1 MTNNRKALVVGINY
15 YDNINN
21 LCGCAN
27 DAQQMHIVLN
37 RNEDE
42 SLNFTVATLIAKDE
56 STRVTCGKLKDAIE
70 ELFKGDSEVAL
81 LYVASHGYVDSSGGY
96 IIASDSNRGDDGLA
110 MDIVLKYANESKAK
124 NRVIILDCCHA
135 GCMGNI
141 ANFPGSA
148 ILGDGVT
155 ILAASTEE
163 QYSSEEHGSG
173 VFTGLLVDALKGS
186 AANLV
191 GEVTPGS
198 AYALIDQTLGP
209 WNQRPV
215 FKTNV
220 KSFVSLR
227 KAKAPLEL
235 AELHQLTRLF
245 PKPDYDFPL
254 DPTFE
259 PESGEGQKANMKKFE
274 VLQRFN
280 RVNLVVPYGLPKKKN
295 HMYFAA
301 MMEKGCRLTAL
312 GKHYWNLVKKGAI

>member
-42 SLNFTVATLIAKDE
+42 SLNFTVATLIAKDV
-56 STRVTCGKLKDAIE
+56 STRVTCGQLKDAIE

-163 QYSSEEHGSG
+163 QNSSEDHGSG

-280 RVNLVVPYGLPKKKN
+280 RVNLVVPYGLPKKKS

-301 MMEKGCRLTAL
+301 MMKKGCRLTAL
-312 GKHYWNLVKKGAI
+312 GRHYWNLVKKGAI